1 MIYIYGATTTL
12 LRQNAR
18 INKILRAKFIIQQEL
33 NLKFGDFSN
42 LLDFQKPTS
51 KFAPKKIPMVIPPIT
66 AHWLR
71 HTYITML
78 YLAGVDVMTAKE
90 QAGHADIKTTMQIYT
105 HLDSKYKNNQ
115 IDKLDEYLSKKGNG
129 CQMGVKTDRP
139 SRLFISFIPIKYPL
153 SFKKRLVINYRLK
166 ISFVNVVLIA
176 VISTVYMACQYL
188 MYAFS
193 FKFTAS
199 FASIPSYIAQLGYG
213 RQAAMLDIF
222 RKYIPYNFG
231 LFPIYFHTVMTVVV
245 VSQCV
250 VCSPLALLCTF
261 QHRNLYSLGGDLS
274 LHLCKN
280 PNHAH
285 HCTSHRRRCVKCL
298 CYANYPNVI
307 ILTQCIYAE

>member
-129 CQMGVKTDRP
+129 CQMGVKKT
-139 SRLFISFIPIKYPL
+139 
-153 SFKKRLVINYRLK
+153 
-166 ISFVNVVLIA
+166 
-176 VISTVYMACQYL
+176 C
-188 MYAFS
+188 
-193 FKFTAS
+193 
-199 FASIPSYIAQLGYG
+199 
-213 RQAAMLDIF
+213 
-222 RKYIPYNFG
+222 
-231 LFPIYFHTVMTVVV
+231 
-245 VSQCV
+245 
-250 VCSPLALLCTF
+250 
-261 QHRNLYSLGGDLS
+261 
-274 LHLCKN
+274 
-280 PNHAH
+280 
-285 HCTSHRRRCVKCL
+285 
-298 CYANYPNVI
+298 
-307 ILTQCIYAE
+307 